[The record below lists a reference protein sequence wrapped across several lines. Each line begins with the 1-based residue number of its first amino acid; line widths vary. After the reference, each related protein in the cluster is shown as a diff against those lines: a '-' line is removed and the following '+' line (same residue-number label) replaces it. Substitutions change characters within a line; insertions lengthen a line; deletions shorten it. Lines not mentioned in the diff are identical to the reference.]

1 MHKALKVFF
10 GLTTDLDKYNIGCV
24 VLETLDK
31 ICMYAQDYSKTF
43 VAGLRALKFLSY
55 SEVSSKLVLCKYLL
69 EVFKNEGFAINTEY
83 CSNCKK
89 PLSNNMFFSFVENTI
104 VCESCREINAINIKP
119 ATISAIKILNQNGYD
134 DLKTVKLNDFIL
146 DSLFKFLTI
155 AFCSVFETKLKT
167 LSLLD

>member
-1 MHKALKVFF
+1 
-10 GLTTDLDKYNIGCV
+10 
-24 VLETLDK
+24 
-31 ICMYAQDYSKTF
+31 
-43 VAGLRALKFLSY
+43 
-55 SEVSSKLVLCKYLL
+55 
-69 EVFKNEGFAINTEY
+69 
-83 CSNCKK
+83 
-89 PLSNNMFFSFVENTI
+89 MFFSFVENTI